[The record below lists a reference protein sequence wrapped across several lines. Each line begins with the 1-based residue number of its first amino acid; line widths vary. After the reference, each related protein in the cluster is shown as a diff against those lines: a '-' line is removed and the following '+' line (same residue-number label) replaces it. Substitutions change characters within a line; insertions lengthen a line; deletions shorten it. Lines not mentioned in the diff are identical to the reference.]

1 MSGLRALGRA
11 VLAALTAVLVLC
23 LGYCLVQLS
32 WGHAP
37 KDGKRLRWVVVAKET
52 IPAGEQ
58 IQARM
63 IESRFRRLPWDTSK
77 IITQQ
82 DVLNQF
88 ARHEISASQEISVDA
103 VGPALWSVSV
113 VSDVLVPVDIV
124 AGAAQGLRP
133 GMRVAFMRAVEREKS
148 PELQTA
154 GIPPCAA
161 SGRPPPVAK
170 TEPLGFPVVSKTES
184 GGDKPKVVILVQIPD
199 TQSGAILALA
209 SGEWRPINLASV
221 SRASPLCVPLES
233 KPVNVVK

>member
-1 MSGLRALGRA
+1 MSGLRAFGRV
-11 VLAALTAVLVLC
+11 VLAGFAAVLVLC
-23 LGYCLVQLS
+23 LGYHLVQLS
-32 WGHAP
+32 WDHAP

-77 IITQQ
+77 IITEQ

-88 ARHEISASQEISVDA
+88 ARREISASQEISADA
-103 VGPALWSVSV
+103 VGPALWSVPV

-133 GMRVAFMRAVEREKS
+133 GMRVAFMRTVESEKS

-154 GIPPCAA
+154 GIPPCVVPSRAP
-161 SGRPPPVAK
+161 RVAK
-170 TEPLGFPVVSKTES
+170 TQPLGFPVVSKTES
-184 GGDKPKVVILVQIPD
+184 GGEKSKVVILVQIPD

-221 SRASPLCVPLES
+221 SRASPLCVPS
-233 KPVNVVK
+233 KSKSVNVVK